1 MKRENKY
8 ENKEDNDEKKFM
20 IVHTLNFYCD
30 IS

>member
-8 ENKEDNDEKKFM
+8 ENKEDNDKKIM